1 MSSVSDPVASL
12 PSPPPRPD
20 TPARIRVVDLDM
32 AYGDFVIQRNLSFEV
47 RSGEVCVI
55 MGGSGCGKSTLLR
68 HLIGLK
74 APARG
79 DVLHD
84 GRSLWQANP
93 GEREEMMRQ
102 VGVVYQSNALW
113 SSLTLSENVAL
124 LMEEFTDLN
133 EREIRDAAALKLA
146 LVGLAGFEDFY
157 PSEVSGGMEK
167 RAALA
172 RALALDPEILFLD
185 EPSTGLDPISARLL
199 DDLILDLRDGLGTTV
214 VVVTHDLASIQAI
227 GDNAV
232 FLDPE
237 AKTMTAQG
245 NPKYLL
251 ANPPNDKV
259 KAFLHREPLVPMAH
273 GHAPGS
279 PEAEGTKGAR

>member
-1 MSSVSDPVASL
+1 MTSAA
-12 PSPPPRPD
+12 PPPDPQVQ
-20 TPARIRVVDLDM
+20 PRISVVDLDM
-32 AYGDFVIQRNLSFEV
+32 AYGGVMIQHGLRFTVRPGEIFVV
-47 RSGEVCVI
+47 
-55 MGGSGCGKSTLLR
+55 MGGSGSGKSTLLR

-74 APARG
+74 APTRG
-79 DVLHD
+79 DVLYD
-84 GRSLWQANP
+84 GRSLWTADLA
-93 GEREEMMRQ
+93 EREEMMRR

-124 LMEEFTDLN
+124 LLEEFTDLG

-146 LVGLAGFEDFY
+146 LVGLAGFEDYY
-157 PSEVSGGMEK
+157 PSEVSGGMAK

-227 GDNAV
+227 GDDSV
-232 FLDPE
+232 FLDTE
-237 AKTMTAQG
+237 TKTMMAHG
-245 NPKYLL
+245 NPKALL
-251 ANPPNDKV
+251 ADPPNARV
-259 KAFLHREPLVPMAH
+259 RAFLNRE
-273 GHAPGS
+273 S
-279 PEAEGTKGAR
+279 IYR

>member
-1 MSSVSDPVASL
+1 MTTTA
-12 PSPPPRPD
+12 SPPSADPDVRPR
-20 TPARIRVVDLDM
+20 ISVVDLDM
-32 AYGDFVIQRNLSFEV
+32 AYGGAVIQHGLTFTV
-47 RSGEVCVI
+47 RSGEIFVV
-55 MGGSGCGKSTLLR
+55 MGGSGSGKSTLLR

-79 DVLHD
+79 DVLYD
-84 GRSLWQANP
+84 GQSLWTADPAQ
-93 GEREEMMRQ
+93 REELMRR

-124 LMEEFTDLN
+124 LLEEFTDLGAG
-133 EREIRDAAALKLA
+133 EIRDAAALKLA
-146 LVGLAGFEDFY
+146 LVGLAGFEDYY
-157 PSEVSGGMEK
+157 PSEVSGGMAK

-227 GDNAV
+227 GDNSV
-232 FLDPE
+232 FLDTE
-237 AKTMTAQG
+237 TKTMMAHG
-245 NPKYLL
+245 NPKALL
-251 ANPPNDKV
+251 ADPPNPRV
-259 KAFLHREPLVPMAH
+259 RAFLNRESVYQ
-273 GHAPGS
+273 
-279 PEAEGTKGAR
+279 

>member
-1 MSSVSDPVASL
+1 MTASSAPDSARTTTPRIEVAN
-12 PSPPPRPD
+12 
-20 TPARIRVVDLDM
+20 LDM
-32 AYGDFVIQRNLSFEV
+32 AYGGFVIQRNVNFTV
-47 RSGEVCVI
+47 RPAEIFVI
-55 MGGSGCGKSTLLR
+55 MGGSGSGKSTLLR

-79 DVLHD
+79 DVFYD
-84 GRSLWQANP
+84 GHSLWTSGPA
-93 GEREEMMRQ
+93 EREDMMRR
-102 VGVVYQSNALW
+102 VGIVYQSNALW

-124 LMEEFTDLN
+124 LLEEFTDLG
-133 EREIRDAAALKLA
+133 EQEIRDAAALKLA

-227 GDNAV
+227 GDNEV
-232 FLDPE
+232 FLDSE
-237 AKTMTAQG
+237 SKTMIAHG
-245 NPKYLL
+245 SPKALL
-251 ANPPNDKV
+251 ADPPHPRV
-259 KAFLHREPLVPMAH
+259 KAFLTREPMA
-273 GHAPGS
+273 
-279 PEAEGTKGAR
+279 R

>member
-1 MSSVSDPVASL
+1 MAS
-12 PSPPPRPD
+12 SPPGPPDQDGLPR
-20 TPARIRVVDLDM
+20 IEVVDLDM
-32 AYGDFVIQRNLSFEV
+32 AYSGFVIQRNLNFTV
-47 RSGEVCVI
+47 RPAEIFVI
-55 MGGSGCGKSTLLR
+55 MGGSGSGKSTLLR

-79 DVLHD
+79 DVLYD
-84 GRSLWQANP
+84 GESLWTADP
-93 GEREEMMRQ
+93 ADREEMMRR

-124 LMEEFTDLN
+124 LLEEFTDLSD
-133 EREIRDAAALKLA
+133 REIRDAAALKLA

-157 PSEVSGGMEK
+157 PAEVSGGMEK

-199 DDLILDLRDGLGTTV
+199 DDLILDLRDALGTTV

-227 GDNAV
+227 GDDAV
-232 FLDPE
+232 FLDSE
-237 AKTMTAQG
+237 TKTMIAHG
-245 NPKYLL
+245 NPKALL
-251 ANPPNDKV
+251 ANPPHPRV
-259 KAFLHREPLVPMAH
+259 RAFLTRGPV
-273 GHAPGS
+273 
-279 PEAEGTKGAR
+279 AR

>member
-1 MSSVSDPVASL
+1 MTA
-12 PSPPPRPD
+12 SPPAPPNQDAPPRIEV
-20 TPARIRVVDLDM
+20 ADLDM
-32 AYGDFVIQRNLSFEV
+32 AYGGFVIQRNLNFMV
-47 RSGEVCVI
+47 RPAEIFVI
-55 MGGSGCGKSTLLR
+55 MGGSGSGKSTLLR

-74 APARG
+74 SPVRG
-79 DVLHD
+79 DVFYD
-84 GRSLWQANP
+84 GRSLWTADP
-93 GEREEMMRQ
+93 VDREEMMRR

-113 SSLTLSENVAL
+113 SSMTLSENVAL
-124 LMEEFTDLN
+124 LLEEFTDLG
-133 EREIRDAAALKLA
+133 EREIHDAAALKLA

-199 DDLILDLRDGLGTTV
+199 DDLILDLRDALGTTV

-237 AKTMTAQG
+237 AKTITAQG
-245 NPKYLL
+245 TPKSLL
-251 ANPPNDKV
+251 AEPPHAKV
-259 KAFLHREPLVPMAH
+259 RAFLHRESMLMTTRV
-273 GHAPGS
+273 
-279 PEAEGTKGAR
+279 R

>member
-1 MSSVSDPVASL
+1 MTPPEPGSAKQAASPRIEVAN
-12 PSPPPRPD
+12 
-20 TPARIRVVDLDM
+20 LDM
-32 AYGDFVIQRNLSFEV
+32 AYGGLVIQRNLNFVVKPAEIF
-47 RSGEVCVI
+47 VI
-55 MGGSGCGKSTLLR
+55 MGGSGSGKSTLLR

-79 DVLHD
+79 DVFFD
-84 GRSLWQANP
+84 GKSLWTASP
-93 GEREEMMRQ
+93 AAREEMMRR

-113 SSLTLSENVAL
+113 SSLTLAENVAL
-124 LMEEFTDLN
+124 LLEEFTDLG

-146 LVGLAGFEDFY
+146 LVGLAGFEDFF

-185 EPSTGLDPISARLL
+185 EPSSGLDPISARLL
-199 DDLILDLRDGLGTTV
+199 DDLILDLRDALGTTV

-227 GDNAV
+227 GDNSV

-237 AKTMTAQG
+237 AKTMTAHG
-245 NPKYLL
+245 SPKALL
-251 ANPPNDKV
+251 AHPPHPKV
-259 KAFLHREPLVPMAH
+259 RAFLSRESIP
-273 GHAPGS
+273 
-279 PEAEGTKGAR
+279 R

>member
-1 MSSVSDPVASL
+1 MAPSSPA
-12 PSPPPRPD
+12 PPPEGP
-20 TPARIRVVDLDM
+20 PRIEVADLDM
-32 AYGDFVIQRNLSFEV
+32 AYGGFVIQRNLNFTV
-47 RSGEVCVI
+47 RRGEICVI

-74 APARG
+74 SPARG
-79 DVLHD
+79 DVFYD
-84 GRSLWQANP
+84 GQSLWTVDHA
-93 GEREEMMRQ
+93 EREEMMRR

-124 LMEEFTDLN
+124 LLEEFTDLGQ
-133 EREIRDAAALKLA
+133 REIRDAAALKLA

-199 DDLILDLRDGLGTTV
+199 DDLILDLRAGLGTTV

-237 AKTMTAQG
+237 EKTMTAHG
-245 NPKYLL
+245 NPKALL
-251 ANPPNDKV
+251 ADPPDPKV
-259 KAFLHREPLVPMAH
+259 RAFLHREPMHVMTHAH
-273 GHAPGS
+273 PPESPPGHD
-279 PEAEGTKGAR
+279 TKGAR

>member
-1 MSSVSDPVASL
+1 MARTVPETSRQDSS
-12 PSPPPRPD
+12 PR
-20 TPARIRVVDLDM
+20 IEVVNLDM
-32 AYGDFVIQRNLSFEV
+32 AYGGFLIQRDLNFAV
-47 RSGEVCVI
+47 RPAEIFVI
-55 MGGSGCGKSTLLR
+55 MGGSGSGKSTLLR

-79 DVLHD
+79 DVLYD
-84 GRSLWQANP
+84 GQSLWTATP
-93 GEREEMMRQ
+93 AAREELMRR

-113 SSLTLSENVAL
+113 SNLTLSENVAL
-124 LMEEFTDLN
+124 LLEEFTDLGA
-133 EREIRDAAALKLA
+133 REIRDAAALKLA

-199 DDLILDLRDGLGTTV
+199 DDLILDLRDALGTTV

-237 AKTMTAQG
+237 AKTMTAHG
-245 NPKYLL
+245 SPKALL
-251 ANPPNDKV
+251 ADPPHPKV
-259 KAFLHREPLVPMAH
+259 RAFLTREPI
-273 GHAPGS
+273 S
-279 PEAEGTKGAR
+279 R

>member
-1 MSSVSDPVASL
+1 MASSSL
-12 PSPPPRPD
+12 VPPDRAAPPRIEV
-20 TPARIRVVDLDM
+20 ANLDM
-32 AYGDFVIQRNLSFEV
+32 AYGGSVIQRNLNFTV
-47 RSGEVCVI
+47 RPAEIFVI
-55 MGGSGCGKSTLLR
+55 MGGSGSGKSTLLR
-68 HLIGLK
+68 HLVGLK

-79 DVLHD
+79 DVFYD
-84 GRSLWQANP
+84 GQSLWTAEP
-93 GEREEMMRQ
+93 AEREEMMRR

-124 LMEEFTDLN
+124 LLEEFTDLGA
-133 EREIRDAAALKLA
+133 REIRDAVALKLA

-227 GDNAV
+227 GDNSV
-232 FLDPE
+232 FLDSE
-237 AKTMTAQG
+237 TKTLMAQG
-245 NPKYLL
+245 HPKALL
-251 ANPPNDKV
+251 ADPPNPRV
-259 KAFLHREPLVPMAH
+259 RAFLTREPI
-273 GHAPGS
+273 S
-279 PEAEGTKGAR
+279 R

>member
-1 MSSVSDPVASL
+1 MMASSSPVL
-12 PSPPPRPD
+12 PDRTAPPRIEV
-20 TPARIRVVDLDM
+20 ANLDM
-32 AYGDFVIQRNLSFEV
+32 AYGGFLIQKNLSFTV
-47 RSGEVCVI
+47 RPAEIFVV
-55 MGGSGCGKSTLLR
+55 MGGSGSGKSTLLR
-68 HLIGLK
+68 HLVGLK

-79 DVLHD
+79 DVFYD
-84 GRSLWQANP
+84 GQSLWTAEP
-93 GEREEMMRQ
+93 ADREEMMRR

-124 LMEEFTDLN
+124 LLEEFTDLGDS
-133 EREIRDAAALKLA
+133 EIRDAVALKLA

-227 GDNAV
+227 GDNSV
-232 FLDPE
+232 FLDTE
-237 AKTMTAQG
+237 TKTMMAQG
-245 NPKYLL
+245 HPKALL
-251 ANPPNDKV
+251 ADPPHPRV
-259 KAFLHREPLVPMAH
+259 RAFLTREPI
-273 GHAPGS
+273 S
-279 PEAEGTKGAR
+279 R